1 MSTEGTEGTYTA
13 NINPVFTAAE
23 PEPNEDESKI
33 ESNGHDQADVGYK
46 KHRGS
51 ESEIPLENH
60 MPNDA
65 QAQADAILER
75 LKSVVTYGI
84 EDRPPWHTTII
95 LAFQHF
101 LTMFSG
107 VLAIPLILSSSLC
120 LSEDPGTLAELIGT
134 IFFVSGLV
142 TLLQATFGVRLP
154 IVQGGTF
161 TFLLPT
167 FAILGTRTT
176 ECPTRADNA
185 TDEEIHAE
193 FRARI
198 QEIQGAVMVSS
209 VVQVVI
215 GFTGIMGFLLQ
226 FIGPLAI
233 APTIG
238 LIGLSLFE
246 EAARQAS
253 VHWGISWMVMIIIIL
268 FSQYLERFSIPCFGY
283 NKSKKCHVTKFPIF
297 KLFPIILA
305 ILIGWLFSY
314 IFTKTNVFPTDEN
327 AYGYGA
333 RTDLRS
339 GVLSQSPWFDFPY
352 PGQWGV
358 PRVTVA
364 GTLGM
369 LAGVLASMVESVG
382 DYYACARLS
391 GAPPPPAHAINRG
404 IGMEGIGCILAGAWG
419 TGNGTTSYSENI
431 GAIGITKV
439 GSRVVIQVAA
449 CILMIVGV
457 FGKFGAFFS
466 TIPEPVV
473 GGVLSVTFGMV
484 MAVGISNLQ
493 FVDLNSP
500 RNLFIVGFS
509 FYVGI
514 AIPGYIK
521 ENPDSINTGNDTFD
535 QVVVVL
541 LETSMFVGGVVGF
554 FLDNTVPGSREERGL
569 TKWRDMYGMTDDDE
583 EDGDFVDAS
592 EEVTELTLK
601 CYEMPFGMSYIR
613 KWKWAT
619 YVPFSPTFKGLD
631 LKKYFKRTCKSCR
644 PRKTK
649 KENDIPMTAEIDNV
663 A

>member
-1 MSTEGTEGTYTA
+1 MGEKESYGTFPKANEEGG
-13 NINPVFTAAE
+13 
-23 PEPNEDESKI
+23 KI
-33 ESNGHDQADVGYK
+33 ESNGHDEADVGYQ
-46 KHRGS
+46 KHR
-51 ESEIPLENH
+51 ESQSDLPPDGH
-60 MPNDA
+60 RVNDA
-65 QAQADAILER
+65 QAQADAILNR
-75 LKSVVTYGI
+75 LKTVVTYGI
-84 EDRPPWHTTII
+84 EDNPPWHTTII

-120 LSEDPGTLAELIGT
+120 LSELPGTLAELIGT

-142 TLLQATFGVRLP
+142 TLLQSTFGIRLP
-154 IVQGGTF
+154 IIQGGTF
-161 TFLLPT
+161 AFLLPT
-167 FAILGTRTT
+167 FAILELRGD
-176 ECPTRADNA
+176 CPTKAANA

-193 FRARI
+193 FRSRI

-215 GFTGIMGFLLQ
+215 GFSGMMGFLLQ

-238 LIGLSLFE
+238 LIGLSLFK

-268 FSQYLERFSIPCFGY
+268 FSQYLERFPIPCIAY
-283 NKSKKCHVTKFPIF
+283 NRSKKCHVTKFPIF
-297 KLFPIILA
+297 KLFPIVLA

-314 IFTKTNVFPTDEN
+314 IFTVTNVFPTDPE

-333 RTDLRS
+333 RTDLDE
-339 GVLSQSPWFDFPY
+339 GILTEAPWFDFPY

-358 PRVTVA
+358 PSVTTA

-419 TGNGTTSYSENI
+419 TANGTTSYSENI

-439 GSRVVIQVAA
+439 GSRLVIQVAA
-449 CILMIVGV
+449 CILMLVGV

-466 TIPEPVV
+466 TIPDPVI
-473 GGVLSVTFGMV
+473 GGVLSTTFGMV
-484 MAVGISNLQ
+484 LAVGISNLQ

-514 AIPGYIK
+514 SIPDYIQT
-521 ENPDSINTGNDTFD
+521 NPEAINTGNATFD

-554 FLDNTVPGSREERGL
+554 FLDNTVPGTREERGL
-569 TKWRDMYGMTDDDE
+569 TKWRDMYGMADE
-583 EDGDFVDAS
+583 DEDADLVDAS
-592 EEVTELTLK
+592 EEVMELTLK
-601 CYEMPFGMSYIR
+601 SYDMPFGMSYIK
-613 KWKWAT
+613 KWKWAR
-619 YVPFSPTFKGLD
+619 YVPFSPTFKGINLN
-631 LKKYFKRTCKSCR
+631 LKKVFGCKSMS
-644 PRKTK
+644 RKTK
-649 KENDIPMTAEIDNV
+649 KENDIPMSDNEGNV